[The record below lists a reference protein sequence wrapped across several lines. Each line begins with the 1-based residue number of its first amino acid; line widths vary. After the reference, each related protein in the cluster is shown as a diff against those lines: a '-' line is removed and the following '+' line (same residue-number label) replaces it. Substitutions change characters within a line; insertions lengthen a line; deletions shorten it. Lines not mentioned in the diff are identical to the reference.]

1 MAYFLELPR
10 GGWVITPSPGVSY
23 CLLFEMYIY
32 LKMYTGKIYSNFTPT
47 KKMKSSCV
55 DVFLSVQKEK
65 LNYVTSKFKPRVIY
79 NAYKQVTRYAK
90 QYAKVR

>member
-1 MAYFLELPR
+1 
-10 GGWVITPSPGVSY
+10 
-23 CLLFEMYIY
+23 
-32 LKMYTGKIYSNFTPT
+32 MYTGKIYSNFTPPPT